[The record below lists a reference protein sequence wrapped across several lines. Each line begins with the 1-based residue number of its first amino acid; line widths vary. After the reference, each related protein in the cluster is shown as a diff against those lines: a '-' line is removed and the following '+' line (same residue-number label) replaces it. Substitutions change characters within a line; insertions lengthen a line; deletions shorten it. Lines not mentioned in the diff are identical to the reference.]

1 MLTRDTCLVFFNSER
16 GIAQRGKSAMFARIN
31 HVAITSDHYAVNG
44 KFYEALF
51 GMRTSS
57 KPRPARSVV
66 LGDGYVGL
74 NCIPRREG
82 RTSGLDHFG
91 IEVQDLDLALTRI
104 KKFDPTLETLK
115 RPPIRPFAAYSA
127 HDPDANVFDLSERGS
142 GAQKDVYAENDW
154 TQPRTI
160 SHIAL
165 RTRHAERCAEFY
177 AEVFELNVANTPA
190 DGQFRLSDGR
200 VTLLILPWRMSD
212 YYGQDPA
219 RSGLDHIGFK
229 VESIEALKRD
239 MAELVGVNPQMVTR
253 PLGCGDEGKGR
264 LAVFK
269 QCPIGAFHLTDIEGV
284 YIDVAEE

>member
-1 MLTRDTCLVFFNSER
+1 
-16 GIAQRGKSAMFARIN
+16 MFARIN
-31 HVAITSDHYAVNG
+31 HVAIATDDYAQNG

-51 GMRTSS
+51 GMRPSS

-66 LGDGYVGL
+66 VGDGYVGL

-91 IEVQDLDLALTRI
+91 IEVEDLSLALERI
-104 KKFDPTLETLK
+104 KKFDSSLETLK

-127 HDPDANVFDLSERGS
+127 HDPDVNVFDLAERGS
-142 GAQKDVYAENDW
+142 GAQKDVYAENSGNG

-160 SHIAL
+160 SHVAL
-165 RTRHAERCAEFY
+165 RTRNAERCAAFY
-177 AEVFELNVANTPA
+177 AEVFELKLENSPKP
-190 DGQFRLSDGR
+190 GQFRLSDGR
-200 VTLLILPWRMSD
+200 VTLLILPWRMAD

-219 RSGLDHIGFK
+219 RTGLDHIGFK
-229 VESIEALKRD
+229 VESVDAVKRD

-253 PLGCGDEGKGR
+253 PLGCGSEGEAR
-264 LAVFK
+264 LNVLK

-284 YIDVAEE
+284 YIDVAE